1 MGLCWILMDC
11 EPVWNTQHFRSVIRV
26 TGTSRGR
33 WCMMPR
39 YVLANK
45 LYRGRLPEEFRDLTW
60 IGERVCA
67 KYSNTAIVTRLYQSF
82 IGPVATSSLP
92 RKHCTHE
99 MNASS
104 MVTVLPRCE
113 RPVERRV
120 YQTVKIQT

>member
-1 MGLCWILMDC
+1 
-11 EPVWNTQHFRSVIRV
+11 
-26 TGTSRGR
+26 
-33 WCMMPR
+33 MPH

-45 LYRGRLPEEFRDLTW
+45 LYHGRLPEEFRDLTW

-67 KYSNTAIVTRLYQSF
+67 KYSNTASHQALSI
-82 IGPVATSSLP
+82 IGPVATCSLP

-104 MVTVLPRCE
+104 MVTALPRCE